1 VDLGL
6 AGSAVLITGASGG
19 IGQATAR
26 AFAAEGARVA
36 AHYHGNRA
44 AAESLAGELDGF
56 ALQADLTREAEA
68 DALIPAARDALGGLD
83 VCVATAGVWA
93 GEEVPLWQLP
103 LERWQTIVDGNLTV
117 AFLTSRAYLRHVAET
132 HAGALIL
139 VASTAAIFGEAGNAD
154 YAAAKSAIAYGLA
167 RSLKNEITRIAP
179 RGRVNVVA
187 PGWTVTPMTA
197 GYLDDDAVARATAT
211 MPLRKV
217 AEAEDIAAAIVWA
230 ASPLAAGHVT
240 GQIITVAGGMEGRLL
255 NDPRQ
260 REARNGAALAS
271 GQR

>member
-1 VDLGL
+1 MDLGL
-6 AGSAVLITGASGG
+6 GGSGVLITGASGG

-36 AHYHGNRA
+36 LHYHTNRA
-44 AAESLAGELDGF
+44 TAEALAGELGGF

-83 VCVATAGVWA
+83 VCIATAGVWA
-93 GEEVPLWQLP
+93 GEDVPLWRMP
-103 LERWQTIVDGNLTV
+103 LERWRTILDGNLT
-117 AFLTSRAYLRHVAET
+117 ASFLTSRAYLRHVAEV

-154 YAAAKSAIAYGLA
+154 YAAAKSGIAHGLA
-167 RSLKNEITRIAP
+167 LSLKNEMPRIAP

-197 GYLDDDAVARATAT
+197 GHLDEDVVAEATAT

-230 ASPLAAGHVT
+230 ASPVAAGHVT

-260 REARNGAALAS
+260 REAGNHAPGVGGHR
-271 GQR
+271 